1 MPSANAKV
9 CSDHFKSEHY
19 QIGLKYKTLKPDAIP
34 IVYTSEKEKAKA
46 EAKVTRR
53 VLKRVQLPPSPQN
66 QSHTEVFQ
74 GL

>member
-46 EAKVTRR
+46 EAKVTRSTIASITT
-53 VLKRVQLPPSPQN
+53 KSI
-66 QSHTEVFQ
+66 SH
-74 GL
+74 